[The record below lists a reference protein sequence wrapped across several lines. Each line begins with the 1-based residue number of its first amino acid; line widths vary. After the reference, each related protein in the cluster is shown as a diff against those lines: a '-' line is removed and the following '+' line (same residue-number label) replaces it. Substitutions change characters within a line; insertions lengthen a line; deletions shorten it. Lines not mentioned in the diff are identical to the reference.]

1 MNDNI
6 IPKKK
11 DGAKRQNILE
21 AKLKIA
27 KDPLSKKFL
36 LFPLLSFFSIFHSQ
50 LIKSFKQFL

>member
-6 IPKKK
+6 LPKKK

-36 LFPLLSFFSIFHSQ
+36 LFTFLSFFNVFHSQ
-50 LIKSFKQFL
+50 LIKLFKQFL